1 MHLNPAIERQKF
13 STYRYSGTLANG
25 LWTIQW
31 ATAAGFAIQRLTV
44 AVETWDWIN
53 ATVALVC
60 TLAGCV
66 QTIRVFPRVRSHGND
81 KEHPKEPLLRR
92 ITGWLALVAWCG
104 FGIIWNVATA
114 KILLS
119 AARQGMPINVLVV
132 VPFSV
137 IGWFL
142 LLVNCVTAS
151 MVLDSLIE
159 KVRGRD
165 PESARSPADGNG

>member
-1 MHLNPAIERQKF
+1 MDLNPAIERQKF
-13 STYRYSGTLANG
+13 SAYRYSGTLANG

-31 ATAAGFAIQRLTV
+31 ATAAGFAIPRLTV
-44 AVETWDWIN
+44 AVETWDWVN

-66 QTIRVFPRVRSHGND
+66 QTIRVFPRGCSHGSD
-81 KEHPKEPLLRR
+81 KEYPKEPLLRR
-92 ITGWLALVAWCG
+92 ITGWLALAAWCG

-114 KILLS
+114 KILWS
-119 AARQGMPINVLVV
+119 AARQGARINVLVV

-151 MVLDSLIE
+151 TMLDSLVE
-159 KVRGRD
+159 KIRGRD
-165 PESARSPADGNG
+165 AEPARSAADGNG